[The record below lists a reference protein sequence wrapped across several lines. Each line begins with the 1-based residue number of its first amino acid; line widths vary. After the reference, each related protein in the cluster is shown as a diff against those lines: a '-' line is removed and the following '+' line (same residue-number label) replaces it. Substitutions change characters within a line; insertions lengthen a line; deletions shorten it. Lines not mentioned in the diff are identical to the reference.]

1 MWYCNIHN
9 NTFITPSIF
18 CPKQIV
24 LLPHKDRAKCT
35 TSCAA
40 KGFFPQHE
48 VYFPMS
54 FSFFMKSF
62 FKKHLAASWLQIFVH
77 IYTFYTFYTFSALLI
92 QILNANV
99 YMYIIC
105 ISFLLLL
112 YLPLLWRHAYT
123 NEMKTNLLTT
133 VVPFSSGL
141 ACDEWCLRPSNL
153 PKLVERCEEDSK
165 TKRYGGHCH
174 HLVSEV

>member
-1 MWYCNIHN
+1 MWYCDIHN
-9 NTFITPSIF
+9 STFITSLIF
-18 CPKQIV
+18 CPNKLYFCPIKTEQNAP
-24 LLPHKDRAKCT
+24 LPVQQR
-35 TSCAA
+35 
-40 KGFFPQHE
+40 GFSPQHE
-48 VYFPMS
+48 VYFPLS
-54 FSFFMKSF
+54 FSLQHHGC
-62 FKKHLAASWLQIFVH
+62 KHV
-77 IYTFYTFYTFSALLI
+77 YVCTYSALLI

-112 YLPLLWRHAYT
+112 YT

-174 HLVSEV
+174 HLVREV